1 MKTKNIVK
9 ALRDILDLDNR
20 KKKKNALVKILKR
33 LKKNE
38 TALKKKIGDAKGGKQ
53 KKSLLAQLKVIRAQ
67 RKKGE
72 TSLARSAAK
81 G

>member
-72 TSLARSAAK
+72 ASLARSAAK